1 MEEKINPSE
10 LELNEFIKI
19 INEISGIDLNEKRN
33 ILVLKLSKF
42 VSSTGVKT
50 FAEFLSKLQ
59 INRQLR
65 QDTLDFVTIGETYFL
80 RELSQLKEIIFYAKS
95 LEKTVNILSAPCS
108 SGEEVYSMA
117 ILGAQNFLKDMMI
130 LGIDINSNVI
140 EKAKVGKYQ
149 ARTLQ
154 RLSESEKR
162 RFFTDIGEQTFSIN
176 KSELCTCRFELCN
189 VFEDKF
195 LRLGKFD
202 IIVSRNMMIYFDYDS
217 RIKLMERF
225 YQILAD
231 NGRLYVGNADLIPET
246 TFFKKVFSPRGV
258 YYEKI

>member
-1 MEEKINPSE
+1 MEEKVNPSE
-10 LELNEFIKI
+10 SELNEFIKI

-33 ILVLKLSKF
+33 ILALKLSKF
-42 VSSTGVKT
+42 VPSTGAKT
-50 FAEFLSKLQ
+50 FADFLSKLR

-95 LEKTVNILSAPCS
+95 LEKRVNILSAPCS

-130 LGIDINSNVI
+130 LGIDINSHVI
-140 EKAKVGKYQ
+140 EKAKAGKYQ
-149 ARTLQ
+149 GRTLQ

-176 KSELCTCRFELCN
+176 KNELCTCKFELCN

-202 IIVSRNMMIYFDYDS
+202 IIASRNMMIYFDYDS
-217 RIKLMERF
+217 KLKLMERF
-225 YQILAD
+225 HQILAD
-231 NGRLYVGNADLIPET
+231 RGRLYVGNADLIPET
-246 TFFKKVFSPRGV
+246 IFFKKVFSPRGV

>member
-33 ILVLKLSKF
+33 ILALKLSKF

-149 ARTLQ
+149 GRTLQ
-154 RLSESEKR
+154 RLGESEKR
-162 RFFTDIGEQTFSIN
+162 RFS
-176 KSELCTCRFELCN
+176 
-189 VFEDKF
+189 
-195 LRLGKFD
+195 
-202 IIVSRNMMIYFDYDS
+202 
-217 RIKLMERF
+217 
-225 YQILAD
+225 QILESKHLALIKANFVHVD
-231 NGRLYVGNADLIPET
+231 LNYVMFL
-246 TFFKKVFSPRGV
+246 
-258 YYEKI
+258 KINF